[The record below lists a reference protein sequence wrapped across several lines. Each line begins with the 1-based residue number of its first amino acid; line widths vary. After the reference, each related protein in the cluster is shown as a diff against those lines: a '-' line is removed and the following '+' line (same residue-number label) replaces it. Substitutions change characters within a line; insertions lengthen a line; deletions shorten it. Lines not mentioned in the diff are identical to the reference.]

1 MCVLELL
8 RIEDETGH
16 KTIKGQ
22 VWIQKMMYAASKTH
36 PELDYGFE
44 HHKYGMYSKTLKNI
58 LIDLNEKRLVCVDKS
73 NERDQPIHLTAK
85 GLEESERVSKR
96 IDSRIQE
103 TLQTIKSILNT
114 LRYNE
119 LVVLMYTKYPEM
131 LENSEQKNEY
141 EKWRENTAISMV
153 QDDKVSFLL
162 GFRMSGLS
170 LEVFGTKIYGTNNSN
185 SLQNGAIY
193 ADSGS

>member
-1 MCVLELL
+1 
-8 RIEDETGH
+8 
-16 KTIKGQ
+16 
-22 VWIQKMMYAASKTH
+22 MYVAFKTH
-36 PELDYGFE
+36 PELDYAFE
-44 HHKYGMYSKTLKNI
+44 PHKYGMYSKTLKNI
-58 LIDLNEKRLVCVDKS
+58 LNNLNEKGLVCIDKS
-73 NERDQPIHLTAK
+73 NERDQPIHLTAE

-103 TLQTIKSILNT
+103 SLRIIKSTLNT
-114 LRYNE
+114 LRYDE
-119 LVVLMYTKYPEM
+119 FVVLMYTKYPEM
-131 LENSEQKNEY
+131 LEKSEQKNEY

-170 LEVFGTKIYGTNNSN
+170 LEVFGTKIYGTNNSD

-193 ADSGS
+193 ADSDS